1 MERLKRALMKKEHI
15 ILGVVLVVT
24 FVLKLR
30 YGLMNGMWVDEGR
43 YGIIATALLEHPFQY
58 ASPWHGVVENYV
70 PVFPYLVF
78 LSQLVFGQGNLAVH
92 IVSPVMSTL
101 AAVLTYLL
109 GREMFT
115 DREGLAAAFLV
126 SVAPVLLFLSA
137 RVLIGP
143 TLTFFITLTL
153 FLMYYGMQER
163 QYARYARLA
172 IGPAMALSF
181 MTKQPAYMLP
191 GLLGLYLLYRDGLD
205 LFRNLTDYRDIW
217 ISAGLGLLVWSPWLI
232 RSMIVCGM
240 PLCGLYKTLLHV
252 GRESAPAWANTG
264 GTWYYLINLGAV
276 VSLPVAAIFY
286 LRYAA
291 GTLVEMSMFRDARR
305 VLYVVGGVIVG
316 AAVVAVVKWSLIVL
330 VVLLGVAALQDT
342 EEEFLLWALFA
353 LGVGGLSVGLIK
365 VPRYVV
371 FVTPVVML
379 LVVHFLEEGR
389 QYLEENTDIDPKM
402 LLGVFAVLV
411 IVVSA
416 FAFID
421 ARNRTAR
428 GAAGFQQF
436 QPAGEWLYDQGE
448 VTVMA
453 TSPRQLLFYADNRP
467 NMSIVPTNNTRFRA
481 ELESG
486 VYEYLVVDVYERT
499 RSDQLRYVQEELSGS
514 GLIQPVQVFRQGGRP
529 VVVIYA
535 VTPGGDG

>member
-1 MERLKRALMKKEHI
+1 MEKLKRMLTRKEHI
-15 ILGVVLVVT
+15 ILAVVLVGT
-24 FVLKLR
+24 FALKLW

-43 YGIIATALLEHPFQY
+43 YGIIATALLEHPLQY

-101 AAVLTYLL
+101 TAVLTYLL
-109 GREMFT
+109 GREMFSA
-115 DREGLAAAFLV
+115 REGLAAAVLV
-126 SVAPVLLFLSA
+126 GVAPVLFFLSA

-153 FLMYYGMQER
+153 FLIYYGMQDR
-163 QYARYARLA
+163 PYARYARLA

-191 GLLGLYLLYRDGLD
+191 VLLGLYLLYRDGLD
-205 LFRNLTDYRDIW
+205 LFRNLADYRDIW

-232 RSMIVCGM
+232 RSMYVCGL

-264 GTWYYLINLGAV
+264 GTWYYLVNLGSV
-276 VSLPVAAIFY
+276 VSLPVAALFY
-286 LRYAA
+286 LRYAV
-291 GTLVEMSMFRDARR
+291 GTAVEMTMFRDARR
-305 VLYVVGGVIVG
+305 VLYVLAGVVAG
-316 AAVVAVVKWSLIVL
+316 AIAVAVVKWSLIVL

-371 FVTPVVML
+371 FVTPAVML
-379 LVVHFLEEGR
+379 LVVHALEEAR
-389 QYLEENTDIDPKM
+389 QYLDTNTDIDAKM
-402 LLGVFAVLV
+402 LAGVFAAVVL
-411 IVVSA
+411 IVSA
-416 FAFID
+416 FALVD
-421 ARNRTAR
+421 ARQRTAR
-428 GAAGFQQF
+428 GTAGFQQY
-436 QPAGEWLYDQGE
+436 QPAGEWLHDQGD
-448 VTVMA
+448 VDVIA

-467 NMSIVPTNNTRFRA
+467 NMSIVPANNTKFRA

-486 VYEYLVVDVYERT
+486 RYDYLVVDVYERT
-499 RSDQLRYVQEELSGS
+499 RADQVRYVQQELSGS
-514 GLIQPVQVFRQGGRP
+514 GLIQPVQVFRQNGRP

-535 VTPGGDG
+535 VTPGGEG

>member
-1 MERLKRALMKKEHI
+1 MDRLKRFVSRKEHL
-15 ILGVVLVVT
+15 ILGVVLVGT
-24 FVLKLR
+24 FALKLR

-43 YGIIATALLEHPFQY
+43 YGIIATALLEHPLQY
-58 ASPWHGVVENYV
+58 ASPYHGVIENYV

-92 IVSPVMSTL
+92 IVSPVMATL
-101 AAVLTYLL
+101 TAALTYLL
-109 GREMFT
+109 GREMFSA
-115 DREGLAAAFLV
+115 REGLAAAVLV
-126 SVAPVLLFLSA
+126 SVAPVLFFLSA

-143 TLTFFITLTL
+143 TLTFFVTLTL
-153 FLMYYGMQER
+153 FLVYYGMQDR
-163 QYARYARLA
+163 PYARYARLA

-205 LFRNLTDYRDIW
+205 VFRNLVDYRDIW
-217 ISAGLGLLVWSPWLI
+217 ISAGLGLLVWSPWLV
-232 RSMIVCGM
+232 RSMIVCGV
-240 PLCGLYKTLLHV
+240 PICGLGKTLLHV

-264 GTWYYLINLGAV
+264 GTWYYLINLGSV
-276 VSLPVAAIFY
+276 VSLPVAALFY
-286 LRYAA
+286 LRYAV
-291 GTLVEMSMFRDARR
+291 GTVVEMTMFRDAKR
-305 VLYVVGGVIVG
+305 VLYVLAGLVVG
-316 AAVVAVVKWSLIVL
+316 AVAVAVVKWSLIVL
-330 VVLLGVAALQDT
+330 VVLLGVTALQDT
-342 EEEFLLWALFA
+342 EEEFLLWTLFA

-379 LVVHFLEEGR
+379 LVVHALEEGR
-389 QYLEENTDIDPKM
+389 RYLEERTDIEPRM
-402 LLGVFAVLV
+402 LIGAFAALV

-416 FAFID
+416 FAFVG
-421 ARNRTAR
+421 ASNRTAR
-428 GAAGFQQF
+428 GTAGFQQY
-436 QPAGEWLYDQGE
+436 QPAGEWLHDQGD

-486 VYEYLVVDVYERT
+486 RYDYLVIDVYERT
-499 RSDQLRYVQEELSGS
+499 RSDQLQYVQEELSGS
-514 GLIQPVQVFRQGGRP
+514 GLIEPVQVFRQEGRP